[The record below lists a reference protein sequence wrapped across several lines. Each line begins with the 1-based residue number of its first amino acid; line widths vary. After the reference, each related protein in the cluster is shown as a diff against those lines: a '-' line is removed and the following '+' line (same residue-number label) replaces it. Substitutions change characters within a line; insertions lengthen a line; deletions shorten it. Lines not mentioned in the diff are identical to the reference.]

1 MIRIKELI
9 FVLLIFIL
17 GSSTITAQKKYW
29 SGEVRTFDSILYGRI
44 EIRMRTA
51 EASGVTTTLFTYNTK
66 SSTYNEIDIEVMG
79 FRNTEA
85 EFTSFTPDQK
95 GVNHRQVLNFNPHS
109 AFHIYAIE
117 WTPTYVSWW
126 VDGFEIYRDSA
137 ERIQTLNLPQAIMM
151 NFWIPNSVEWAGA
164 FSPSALPLY
173 AYYDWIKY
181 YEYTPE
187 KENEF
192 TFKWEDNFDTFND
205 SRWRKS
211 NSTFGSNLADF
222 KAQNVLL
229 KDGYLMLCMTNQGE
243 TAVHAAAIPDAD
255 IDAPYPI
262 SGWIYDDKLSIKF
275 SEPLEETS
283 TKELS
288 NYITPSLKISN
299 PILSENNTRINFDVT
314 GAKPGQSYS
323 TAIKGIKDLAPN
335 PNVMGLKP
343 FSVYSAHT
351 SPMII
356 DIGNPNSGNVILS
369 EQTFDAKKEYGTGGG
384 VIKKE
389 SGVIFSGENSSFFND
404 GLENI
409 NSYQHRVANGTYEVK
424 LFFVESDSSGFTDR
438 IFDVFI
444 NGKKVL
450 SDFQI
455 KNEVGYN
462 KGLVKT
468 FSEIYVNDNMLKVYF
483 KSIKGYTILHGI
495 TIEQTSKTDLKDD
508 LGKVLP
514 TDIEMQLYPNPFNPT
529 FNISYTLSKQTPVDI
544 TIFDSLGRKCIEV
557 FNGVKDAGIHKL
569 EVDPKNFSSGVFF
582 VTLQTPQNIIT
593 QKIVHLK

>member
-1 MIRIKELI
+1 MNRIREII
-9 FVLLIFIL
+9 FLLLII
-17 GSSTITAQKKYW
+17 TISNSIIDAKNYW
-29 SGEVRTFDSILYGRI
+29 SGEVRTYESILYGRI

-51 EASGVTTTLFTYNTK
+51 EASGVTSTLFTYNTK

-95 GVNHRQVLNFNPHS
+95 GVNHRQVLNFNPHA
-109 AFHIYAIE
+109 AFHTYAIE
-117 WTPTYVSWW
+117 WTPTYVAWW
-126 VDGFEIYRDSA
+126 VDGFEIYRDTS

-164 FSPSALPLY
+164 FSPTSLPLY

-181 YEYTPE
+181 YEYTPGT
-187 KENEF
+187 KNDF
-192 TFKWEDNFDTFND
+192 TLKWVDNFDTFD
-205 SRWRKS
+205 ASRWSKS

-222 KAQNVLL
+222 KAQNVLV

-243 TAVHAAAIPDAD
+243 TASHGAAIPDAD

-262 SGWIYDDKLSIKF
+262 SGWIYNDKLSIKF
-275 SEPLEETS
+275 SEAIEETS
-283 TKELS
+283 AKDLS

-299 PILSENNTRINFDVT
+299 PVLSEDNTRINFDVT

-323 TAIKGIKDLAPN
+323 TAIKGIKDLAPT
-335 PNVMGLKP
+335 PNAMNLKA
-343 FSVYSAHT
+343 FSVFSAHS
-351 SPMII
+351 SPMAI

-389 SGVIFSGENSSFFND
+389 SGVVYSGDYSSFFND
-404 GLENI
+404 GLENLAF
-409 NSYQHRVANGTYEVK
+409 YQHRVANGTYRIK

-438 IFDVFI
+438 IFDVLI
-444 NGKKVL
+444 NGEKVL
-450 SDFQI
+450 TNFQI

-468 FSEIYVNDNMLKVYF
+468 LENVYVNNNLLNIYF

-495 TIEQTSKTDLKDD
+495 TIERIS
-508 LGKVLP
+508 P
-514 TDIEMQLYPNPFNPT
+514 TDVNEGMGEELPVEIKMQLYPNPFNPI
-529 FNISYTLSKQTPVDI
+529 FNISYSLTKEMQVDI
-544 TIFDSLGRKCIEV
+544 TIYDSLGRKCEELY
-557 FNGVKDAGIHKL
+557 NGVKTAGSHKL
-569 EVDPKNFSSGVFF
+569 EVDAKNFSSGVYF
-582 VTLQTPQNIIT
+582 VTLQTPQNVIT

>member
-1 MIRIKELI
+1 MNRIREII
-9 FVLLIFIL
+9 FLLLII
-17 GSSTITAQKKYW
+17 TISNSIIDAKNYW
-29 SGEVRTFDSILYGRI
+29 SGEVRTYESILYGRI

-51 EASGVTTTLFTYNTK
+51 EASGVTSTLFTYNTK

-95 GVNHRQVLNFNPHS
+95 GVNHRQVLNFNPHA
-109 AFHIYAIE
+109 AFHTYAIE
-117 WTPTYVSWW
+117 WTPTYVAWW
-126 VDGFEIYRDSA
+126 VDGFEIYRDTS

-164 FSPSALPLY
+164 FSPTSLPLY

-181 YEYTPE
+181 YEYTPGT
-187 KENEF
+187 KNDF
-192 TFKWEDNFDTFND
+192 TLKWVDNFDTFD
-205 SRWRKS
+205 ASRWSKS

-222 KAQNVLL
+222 KAQNVLV

-243 TAVHAAAIPDAD
+243 TASHGAAIPDID

-262 SGWIYDDKLSIKF
+262 SGWIYNDKLSIKF
-275 SEPLEETS
+275 SEAIEETS
-283 TKELS
+283 AKDLS

-299 PILSENNTRINFDVT
+299 PVLSEDNTRINFDVT

-323 TAIKGIKDLAPN
+323 TAIKGIKDLAPT
-335 PNVMGLKP
+335 PNAMNLKA
-343 FSVYSAHT
+343 FSVFSAHS
-351 SPMII
+351 SPMAI

-369 EQTFDAKKEYGTGGG
+369 EQTFNAKKEYGTGGG

-389 SGVIFSGENSSFFND
+389 SGVVYSGDYPSFFND
-404 GLENI
+404 GLENL
-409 NSYQHRVANGTYEVK
+409 SFYQHRVANGTYRIK

-444 NGKKVL
+444 NGEKVL
-450 SDFQI
+450 TNFQI

-468 FSEIYVNDNMLKVYF
+468 LENVYVNDNLLNIYF

-495 TIEQTSKTDLKDD
+495 TIERTSPTDINEDM
-508 LGKVLP
+508 GGVLP
-514 TDIEMQLYPNPFNPT
+514 TGIEMQLYPNPFNPI
-529 FNISYTLSKQTPVDI
+529 FNISYSLTKEMPVDI
-544 TIFDSLGRKCIEV
+544 TIYDSLGRKCGEL
-557 FNGVKDAGIHKL
+557 FKGVKEAGSHKL
-569 EVDPKNFSSGVFF
+569 EVDANNFSSGVYF
-582 VTLQTPQNIIT
+582 VTLQTPQNVIT